1 MFSQLPGSVFWCLI
15 LTWRNSQSLFQI
27 FPLFL
32 SFLLLLEFLLCIY
45 YTFCSCL
52 SYLYILFC
60 FIIFVL
66 FAFWFLRIILIYP
79 VTRILV
85 LLRSLDDAMLP
96 HTSGQF
102 AGSMFLLVVDPG
114 KPYTPTNPSRLG
126 VNRILYK
133 TFPDSTEQTCNSL
146 YYAYNCVLDH

>member
-1 MFSQLPGSVFWCLI
+1 MREHTSLPDVAVPPHLASDP
-15 LTWRNSQSLFQI
+15 
-27 FPLFL
+27 PL
-32 SFLLLLEFLLCIY
+32 S
-45 YTFCSCL
+45 
-52 SYLYILFC
+52 
-60 FIIFVL
+60 
-66 FAFWFLRIILIYP
+66 P